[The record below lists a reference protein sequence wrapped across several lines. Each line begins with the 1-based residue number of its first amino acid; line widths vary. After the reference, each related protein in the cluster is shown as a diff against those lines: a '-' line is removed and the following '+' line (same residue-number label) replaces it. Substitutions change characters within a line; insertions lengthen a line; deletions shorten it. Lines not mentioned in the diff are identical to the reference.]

1 MLMIMST
8 SQLWQHDLTP
18 GFELMGN
25 PGKLWTDFA
34 SDEQVCVIIFVGLLH
49 FCLGRAGLCHRICW
63 SATFLPVSGEKMAQP
78 GDPSGKTLSGQ
89 VLPTQF
95 H

>member
-8 SQLWQHDLTP
+8 SQLWQHGLTP

-34 SDEQVCVIIFVGLLH
+34 SDEQVNVMVFFVGLH
-49 FCLGRAGLCHRICW
+49 FCLGRAGHRI
-63 SATFLPVSGEKMAQP
+63 
-78 GDPSGKTLSGQ
+78 
-89 VLPTQF
+89 
-95 H
+95 